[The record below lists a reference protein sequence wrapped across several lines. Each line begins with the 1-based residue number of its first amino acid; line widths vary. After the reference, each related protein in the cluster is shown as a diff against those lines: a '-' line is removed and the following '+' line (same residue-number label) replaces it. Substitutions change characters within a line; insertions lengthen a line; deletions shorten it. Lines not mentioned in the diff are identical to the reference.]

1 MVGRHKTPTSWAPRG
16 SLPPRIEQVNDNS
29 PSRLEMLH
37 FARRI
42 AEQQLTQIDRW
53 IAAEERREAERQH
66 GLAARPPAPDWL
78 IEHGP
83 SGQDSMYVHT
93 GDCWN
98 AGKRSK
104 GVTRDTALRAL
115 TEGGAPACPP
125 CRPDTALGIL
135 EGLFRRCSAAV
146 HSPSAR
152 HALQEGEDAFDL
164 LLGDLDRLG
173 EQFAVSC

>member
-1 MVGRHKTPTSWAPRG
+1 M
-16 SLPPRIEQVNDNS
+16 NDNS